1 MDTILVFSTSIG
13 RANADMLA
21 GVREFAKD
29 AEWNVQS
36 FLYDGEPFPVRKL
49 LDFWTPAG
57 CIVESCGNGVSA
69 GIIDQKAFRRTPV
82 VYMGSEPTMTP
93 KDAACVVHDAE
104 SVANAAARELM
115 TIGMESFAFVG
126 AKGKG
131 WSGRR
136 KVAFAE
142 AMKLNA
148 RPVSAIDVHPT
159 SAGVYDKDATRLRK
173 WLLELPKP
181 CGVMAADDEIA
192 ATAISICRLS
202 GIDVPNDIAIVG
214 VDDNESL
221 CENTVPTLSSVRPD
235 FQQGGRFAARILAR
249 MIHGGRSAH
258 RETVFGVSGITRR
271 GSTRVFK
278 RRDAEVSAALE
289 RIAFPEGRA
298 RRIFLLAPQR
308 GNTFPTGHWKVCS
321 GGDCRR
327 AHVAGENTPRGHDP
341 FHPGNRRAVRIPL
354 LDELPGRF
362 PRRYR
367 SQSSCLEKEQRQER
381 MTSPPTIVIRG
392 ASESSTRTRSAICP
406 AAISPRFAM
415 PSERS
420 WL

>member
-21 GVREFAKD
+21 GVRKFAKD

-115 TIGMESFAFVG
+115 TIGMESFAFIG
-126 AKGKG
+126 AKGK
-131 WSGRR
+131 
-136 KVAFAE
+136 A
-142 AMKLNA
+142 AM
-148 RPVSAIDVHPT
+148 DVHPT
-159 SAGVYDKDATRLRK
+159 SAGVYGKDATRLRK

-235 FQQGGRFAARILAR
+235 FQQGGRFAARLLAR
-249 MIHGGRSAH
+249 MIHGGRSVL

-289 RIAFPEGRA
+289 RIWAPDGVSLSPKDVLAGFSCSRRNAEIRFRQATGKSVLEEIVAARMSRAKTLLEGATLSIPEIAAQCGYRYSTNFRDAFRA
-298 RRIFLLAPQR
+298 ATGLNPLAWR
-308 GNTFPTGHWKVCS
+308 KNNVKN
-321 GGDCRR
+321 
-327 AHVAGENTPRGHDP
+327 A
-341 FHPGNRRAVRIPL
+341 
-354 LDELPGRF
+354 
-362 PRRYR
+362 
-367 SQSSCLEKEQRQER
+367 
-381 MTSPPTIVIRG
+381 
-392 ASESSTRTRSAICP
+392 
-406 AAISPRFAM
+406 
-415 PSERS
+415 
-420 WL
+420 

>member
-115 TIGMESFAFVG
+115 TIGMESFAFIG

-131 WSGRR
+131 WSDRR
-136 KVAFAE
+136 KSAFEKAVELNGHHVA
-142 AMKLNA
+142 AM
-148 RPVSAIDVHPT
+148 DVHPT
-159 SAGVYDKDATRLRK
+159 SASVYDKDATRLRK

-181 CGVMAADDEIA
+181 CGIMAADDEIA

-202 GIDVPNDIAIVG
+202 GIDIPNDIAIVG

-221 CENTVPTLSSVRPD
+221 CENAVPTLSSVRPD
-235 FQQGGRFAARILAR
+235 FRQGGRFAARLLAR
-249 MIHGGRSAH
+249 MMRGGRSAH

-289 RIAFPEGRA
+289 RIWAPDGVSLSPKDVLAGFSCSRRNAEIRFRQATGKSVLEEIVAARMSRAKTLLEGTTLSIPEIAAQCGYRYSTNFRDAFRA
-298 RRIFLLAPQR
+298 ATGLNPLAWR
-308 GNTFPTGHWKVCS
+308 KNNVKN
-321 GGDCRR
+321 
-327 AHVAGENTPRGHDP
+327 A
-341 FHPGNRRAVRIPL
+341 
-354 LDELPGRF
+354 
-362 PRRYR
+362 
-367 SQSSCLEKEQRQER
+367 
-381 MTSPPTIVIRG
+381 
-392 ASESSTRTRSAICP
+392 
-406 AAISPRFAM
+406 
-415 PSERS
+415 
-420 WL
+420 

>member
-57 CIVESCGNGVSA
+57 CIVESCGNGVPA
-69 GIIDQKAFRRTPV
+69 GIIDHKAFRRTPV

-104 SVANAAARELM
+104 SVANAAARELIS
-115 TIGMESFAFVG
+115 IGMKHFAFIG
-126 AKGKG
+126 ANGKG
-131 WSGRR
+131 WSDRR
-136 KVAFAE
+136 KDAFTK
-142 AMKLNA
+142 AMKLNGH
-148 RPVSAIDVHPT
+148 PVAAMDVHPT
-159 SAGVYDKDATRLRK
+159 SASVYDKDATRLRK

-181 CGVMAADDEIA
+181 CGIMAADDEIA

-202 GIDVPNDIAIVG
+202 GIDIPNDIAIVG

-221 CENTVPTLSSVRPD
+221 CENAVPTLSSVRPD
-235 FQQGGRFAARILAR
+235 FRQGGRFAARLLAR
-249 MIHGGRSAH
+249 MMRGGRSAH
-258 RETVFGVSGITRR
+258 RETVFGVSGIVKR

-289 RIAFPEGRA
+289 RIWAPDGVSLSPKDVLAGFSCSRRNAEIRFRQATGKSVLEEIVDARMSRAKTLLEGTTLSIPEIAAQCGYRYSTNFRDAFRA
-298 RRIFLLAPQR
+298 ATGLNPLAWR
-308 GNTFPTGHWKVCS
+308 KNNVKN
-321 GGDCRR
+321 
-327 AHVAGENTPRGHDP
+327 A
-341 FHPGNRRAVRIPL
+341 
-354 LDELPGRF
+354 
-362 PRRYR
+362 
-367 SQSSCLEKEQRQER
+367 
-381 MTSPPTIVIRG
+381 
-392 ASESSTRTRSAICP
+392 
-406 AAISPRFAM
+406 
-415 PSERS
+415 
-420 WL
+420 

>member
-21 GVREFAKD
+21 GVRKFAKD
-29 AEWNVQS
+29 AKWNVQS
-36 FLYDGEPFPVRKL
+36 FVYDGEPFPLRKL

-57 CIVESCGNGVSA
+57 CIVEGCGNGVPA
-69 GIIDQKAFRRTPV
+69 GIIDHKAFRRTPV
-82 VYMGSEPTMTP
+82 VYVGSEPTMTP
-93 KDAACVVHDAE
+93 RGAGCVVHDAE

-115 TIGMESFAFVG
+115 SIGMESFAFVG

-131 WSGRR
+131 WSDRR

-202 GIDVPNDIAIVG
+202 GIDIPNDIAIVG

-221 CENTVPTLSSVRPD
+221 CESTVPTLSSVRPD

-258 RETVFGVSGITRR
+258 RETVFCVSGITRR
-271 GSTRVFK
+271 GSTRMFK
-278 RRDAEVSAALE
+278 RRDADVSAALE
-289 RIAFPEGRA
+289 RIWAPGGVSLSPKDVLAGFFCS
-298 RRIFLLAPQR
+298 RRNAEIRFRQA
-308 GNTFPTGHWKVCS
+308 TGKSV
-321 GGDCRR
+321 
-327 AHVAGENTPRGHDP
+327 
-341 FHPGNRRAVRIPL
+341 
-354 LDELPGRF
+354 LDEIVAARMARAKALLSETVLPIPEIALQCGY
-362 PRRYR
+362 RY
-367 SQSSCLEKEQRQER
+367 
-381 MTSPPTIVIRG
+381 
-392 ASESSTRTRSAICP
+392 
-406 AAISPRFAM
+406 AANFRNAFRAATGLNPLAWR
-415 PSERS
+415 ERS
-420 WL
+420 VKNG

>member
-29 AEWNVQS
+29 ADWNVQS

-173 WLLELPKP
+173 WLANLPKP
-181 CGVMAADDEIA
+181 CGIMAADDEIA

-235 FQQGGRFAARILAR
+235 FQQGGRFAARLLAR
-249 MIHGGRSAH
+249 MIHGGRSVL
-258 RETVFGVSGITRR
+258 RETVFGVSGITRRGSTRVFKRRDAEVSATVFGVSGITRR

-289 RIAFPEGRA
+289 RIWAPDGVSLSPKDVLAGFSCSRRNAEIRFRQATGKSVLEEIVAARMSRAKTLLEGTTLSIPEIAAQCGYRYSTNFRDAFRA
-298 RRIFLLAPQR
+298 ATGLNPLAWR
-308 GNTFPTGHWKVCS
+308 KNNVKN
-321 GGDCRR
+321 
-327 AHVAGENTPRGHDP
+327 A
-341 FHPGNRRAVRIPL
+341 
-354 LDELPGRF
+354 
-362 PRRYR
+362 
-367 SQSSCLEKEQRQER
+367 
-381 MTSPPTIVIRG
+381 
-392 ASESSTRTRSAICP
+392 
-406 AAISPRFAM
+406 
-415 PSERS
+415 
-420 WL
+420 

>member
-1 MDTILVFSTSIG
+1 MNTILVFSTSIG
-13 RANADMLA
+13 RAHADMLA

-29 AEWNVQS
+29 ANWNVQS
-36 FLYDGEPFPVRKL
+36 FVYDGEPFPVRKL
-49 LDFWTPAG
+49 LDFWMPSG
-57 CIVESCGNGVSA
+57 CIVEGCGNGVSA
-69 GIIDQKAFRRTPV
+69 GIIDHKAFRRTPV
-82 VYMGSEPTMTP
+82 VYIGSEPTMTP

-115 TIGMESFAFVG
+115 SIGMESFAFIG

-131 WSGRR
+131 WSDRR

-142 AMKLNA
+142 AMKLNGH
-148 RPVSAIDVHPT
+148 PVAATDVHPT
-159 SAGVYDKDATRLRK
+159 SAGVYGKDAARLRK

-202 GIDVPNDIAIVG
+202 GIDIPNDIAVIG

-235 FQQGGRFAARILAR
+235 FQQGGRFAARLLAR
-249 MIHGGRSAH
+249 MMRGGRSAH

-289 RIAFPEGRA
+289 RIWAPDGVSLSPKYVLAGFSCSRRNAEIRFRQATGKSVLEEIVAARMARA
-298 RRIFLLAPQR
+298 KTLLAGTTLSIPEIAAQCGYR
-308 GNTFPTGHWKVCS
+308 YSTNFRDAFRAATGLNPLAWRKNNIQ
-321 GGDCRR
+321 GGKGVR
-327 AHVAGENTPRGHDP
+327 A
-341 FHPGNRRAVRIPL
+341 
-354 LDELPGRF
+354 
-362 PRRYR
+362 Y
-367 SQSSCLEKEQRQER
+367 
-381 MTSPPTIVIRG
+381 
-392 ASESSTRTRSAICP
+392 
-406 AAISPRFAM
+406 
-415 PSERS
+415 
-420 WL
+420 

>member
-1 MDTILVFSTSIG
+1 MDTILVFLTSIG

-29 AEWNVQS
+29 ADWNVQS
-36 FLYDGEPFPVRKL
+36 FVYDGEPFPVRKL

-57 CIVESCGNGVSA
+57 CIVEGCGNGVSA
-69 GIIDQKAFRRTPV
+69 GIIDNKAFRRTPV

-115 TIGMESFAFVG
+115 SIGMESFAFIG

-131 WSGRR
+131 WSDRR

-142 AMKLNA
+142 AMKLNGH
-148 RPVSAIDVHPT
+148 PVAATDVHPT
-159 SAGVYDKDATRLRK
+159 SAGVYGKDAARLRK

-192 ATAISICRLS
+192 ATAVSICRLS
-202 GIDVPNDIAIVG
+202 GIDIPNDIAVIG

-235 FQQGGRFAARILAR
+235 FQQGGRFAARLLAR
-249 MIHGGRSAH
+249 MMRGGRSAH
-258 RETVFGVSGITRR
+258 RETVFGVSGIVKR

-289 RIAFPEGRA
+289 RIWAPDGVTLSPKDVLAGFSCSRRNAEIRFRQATGKSVLEEIVAARMSRAKTLLEGTTLSIPEIAAQCGYRY
-298 RRIFLLAPQR
+298 
-308 GNTFPTGHWKVCS
+308 PT
-321 GGDCRR
+321 
-327 AHVAGENTPRGHDP
+327 N
-341 FHPGNRRAVRIPL
+341 F
-354 LDELPGRF
+354 
-362 PRRYR
+362 
-367 SQSSCLEKEQRQER
+367 
-381 MTSPPTIVIRG
+381 
-392 ASESSTRTRSAICP
+392 RSAFITATGLNP
-406 AAISPRFAM
+406 LAWRKNNVKNA
-415 PSERS
+415 
-420 WL
+420 

>member
-21 GVREFAKD
+21 GVRKFAKD
-29 AEWNVQS
+29 AKWNVQS
-36 FLYDGEPFPVRKL
+36 FVYDGEPFPLRKL

-57 CIVESCGNGVSA
+57 CIVEGCGNGVPA
-69 GIIDQKAFRRTPV
+69 GIIDHKAFRRTPV
-82 VYMGSEPTMTP
+82 VYVGSEPTMTP
-93 KDAACVVHDAE
+93 RGAVCVVHDAE

-115 TIGMESFAFVG
+115 YIGMGSFAFVG

-131 WSGRR
+131 WSDRR

-235 FQQGGRFAARILAR
+235 FQQGGRFAARILAQ

-258 RETVFGVSGITRR
+258 RETVFCVSGITRR
-271 GSTRVFK
+271 GSTRMFK
-278 RRDAEVSAALE
+278 RRDADVSAALE
-289 RIAFPEGRA
+289 RIWAPGGVSLSPKDVLAGFFCSRRNAEIRFRQATGKSVLDEIVAARMARA
-298 RRIFLLAPQR
+298 KTLLA
-308 GNTFPTGHWKVCS
+308 GTTLS
-321 GGDCRR
+321 I
-327 AHVAGENTPRGHDP
+327 AGIAAQCGY
-341 FHPGNRRAVRIPL
+341 
-354 LDELPGRF
+354 
-362 PRRYR
+362 RY
-367 SQSSCLEKEQRQER
+367 
-381 MTSPPTIVIRG
+381 P
-392 ASESSTRTRSAICP
+392 ANFRSAFITATGLNP
-406 AAISPRFAM
+406 LAWRKNNVKNA
-415 PSERS
+415 
-420 WL
+420 

>member
-13 RANADMLA
+13 RAHADMLA

-29 AEWNVQS
+29 ANWNVQS
-36 FLYDGEPFPVRKL
+36 FVYDGEPFPVRKL

-57 CIVESCGNGVSA
+57 CIVEGCGNGVPA
-69 GIIDQKAFRRTPV
+69 GIIDHKAFRRTPV
-82 VYMGSEPTMTP
+82 VYVGSEPTMTP
-93 KDAACVVHDAE
+93 RGAVCVVHDAE
-104 SVANAAARELM
+104 SVANAAAKELM
-115 TIGMESFAFVG
+115 YIGMGSFAFVG

-131 WSGRR
+131 WSDRR

-249 MIHGGRSAH
+249 MIHGERSAH
-258 RETVFGVSGITRR
+258 RETVFCVSGITRR
-271 GSTRVFK
+271 GSTRMFK
-278 RRDAEVSAALE
+278 RRDADVSVALE
-289 RIAFPEGRA
+289 RIWAPGGVSLSPKDVLAGFFCSRRNAEIRFRQATGKSVLDEIVAARMARA
-298 RRIFLLAPQR
+298 KTLLAGTTLSIAEIAAQC
-308 GNTFPTGHWKVCS
+308 GY
-321 GGDCRR
+321 
-327 AHVAGENTPRGHDP
+327 
-341 FHPGNRRAVRIPL
+341 
-354 LDELPGRF
+354 
-362 PRRYR
+362 RY
-367 SQSSCLEKEQRQER
+367 
-381 MTSPPTIVIRG
+381 P
-392 ASESSTRTRSAICP
+392 ANFRSAFITATGLNP
-406 AAISPRFAM
+406 LAWRKNNVKNA
-415 PSERS
+415 
-420 WL
+420 

>member
-1 MDTILVFSTSIG
+1 MDTILVFLTSIG

-29 AEWNVQS
+29 ADWNVQS
-36 FLYDGEPFPVRKL
+36 FVYDGEPFPVRKL

-57 CIVESCGNGVSA
+57 CIVEGCGNGVSA
-69 GIIDQKAFRRTPV
+69 GIIDNKAFRRTPV

-115 TIGMESFAFVG
+115 SIGMESFAFIG

-131 WSGRR
+131 WSDRR

-142 AMKLNA
+142 AMKLNGH
-148 RPVSAIDVHPT
+148 PVAATDVHPT
-159 SAGVYDKDATRLRK
+159 SAGVYGKDAARLRK

-192 ATAISICRLS
+192 ATAVSICRLS
-202 GIDVPNDIAIVG
+202 GIDIPNDIAVIG

-235 FQQGGRFAARILAR
+235 FQQGGGFAARLLAR
-249 MIHGGRSAH
+249 MMRGGRSAH
-258 RETVFGVSGITRR
+258 RETVFGVSGIVKR

-289 RIAFPEGRA
+289 RIWAPDGVTLSPKDVLAGFSCSRRNAEIRFRQATGKAVLEEIVAARMSRA
-298 RRIFLLAPQR
+298 K
-308 GNTFPTGHWKVCS
+308 T
-321 GGDCRR
+321 
-327 AHVAGENTPRGHDP
+327 
-341 FHPGNRRAVRIPL
+341 L
-354 LDELPGRF
+354 LDGTTLSIPEIAAQCGY
-362 PRRYR
+362 RY
-367 SQSSCLEKEQRQER
+367 
-381 MTSPPTIVIRG
+381 
-392 ASESSTRTRSAICP
+392 STNFRDAFR
-406 AAISPRFAM
+406 AATGLNPLAWRKNNVKNA
-415 PSERS
+415 
-420 WL
+420 

>member
-115 TIGMESFAFVG
+115 TIGMESFAFIG

-131 WSGRR
+131 WSDRR
-136 KVAFAE
+136 KSAFEKAVELNGHHVA
-142 AMKLNA
+142 AM
-148 RPVSAIDVHPT
+148 DVHPT
-159 SAGVYDKDATRLRK
+159 SAGVYGKDATRLCK
-173 WLLELPKP
+173 WLANLPKP
-181 CGVMAADDEIA
+181 CGIMAADDEIA

-289 RIAFPEGRA
+289 RIWAPDGVSLSPKDVLAGFSCSRRNAEIRFRQATGKSVLEEIVAARMSRAKTLLEGTTLSIPEIAAQCGYRYSTNFRDAFRA
-298 RRIFLLAPQR
+298 A
-308 GNTFPTGHWKVCS
+308 TGF
-321 GGDCRR
+321 
-327 AHVAGENTPRGHDP
+327 N
-341 FHPGNRRAVRIPL
+341 PL
-354 LDELPGRF
+354 VWRKN
-362 PRRYR
+362 
-367 SQSSCLEKEQRQER
+367 SVKN
-381 MTSPPTIVIRG
+381 
-392 ASESSTRTRSAICP
+392 A
-406 AAISPRFAM
+406 
-415 PSERS
+415 
-420 WL
+420 

>member
-1 MDTILVFSTSIG
+1 
-13 RANADMLA
+13 
-21 GVREFAKD
+21 
-29 AEWNVQS
+29 
-36 FLYDGEPFPVRKL
+36 
-49 LDFWTPAG
+49 
-57 CIVESCGNGVSA
+57 
-69 GIIDQKAFRRTPV
+69 
-82 VYMGSEPTMTP
+82 
-93 KDAACVVHDAE
+93 
-104 SVANAAARELM
+104 M

-131 WSGRR
+131 WSDRR

-235 FQQGGRFAARILAR
+235 FQQGGRFAARLLAR
-249 MIHGGRSAH
+249 MIHGGRSVL

-289 RIAFPEGRA
+289 RIWAPDGVSLSPKDVLAGFSCSRRNAEIRFRQATGKSVLDEIVAARMARA
-298 RRIFLLAPQR
+298 KTLLAGTTLSIAEIAAQC
-308 GNTFPTGHWKVCS
+308 GY
-321 GGDCRR
+321 
-327 AHVAGENTPRGHDP
+327 
-341 FHPGNRRAVRIPL
+341 
-354 LDELPGRF
+354 
-362 PRRYR
+362 RY
-367 SQSSCLEKEQRQER
+367 
-381 MTSPPTIVIRG
+381 P
-392 ASESSTRTRSAICP
+392 ANFRSAFITATGLNP
-406 AAISPRFAM
+406 LAWRKNNVKNA
-415 PSERS
+415 
-420 WL
+420 